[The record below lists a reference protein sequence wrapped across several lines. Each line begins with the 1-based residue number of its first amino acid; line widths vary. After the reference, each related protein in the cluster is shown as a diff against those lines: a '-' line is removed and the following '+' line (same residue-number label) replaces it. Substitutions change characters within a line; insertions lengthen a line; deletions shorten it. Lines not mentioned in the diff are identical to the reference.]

1 MSRRQRTWALKF
13 LVIYCVCLAPLWGGE
28 TPAEVTV
35 KARIGTYDSRAVAV
49 AYAASEQHQKLM
61 KEKMQQL
68 KAAQASG
75 DTKRVKELKTWG
87 EGQQRLMH
95 MQGFAGA
102 PVDDI
107 LAQVQE
113 RLPAVAKD
121 VGVDA
126 LTRQV
131 DYSAPDVQ
139 TIDVTDAIV
148 KLFDPSEK
156 TLKTIAEVR
165 RHVPAKLED
174 VAVMKDRE

>member
-1 MSRRQRTWALKF
+1 MTRRQRMWTVKF
-13 LVIYCVCLAPLWGGE
+13 LVIYSMCLAPLWGGE
-28 TPAEVTV
+28 TPSAGPV

-61 KEKMQQL
+61 KEKMQEL
-68 KAAQASG
+68 KTAQAGG
-75 DTKRVKELKTWG
+75 DSKRVKELKAWG
-87 EGQQRLMH
+87 DGQQRLMH

-113 RLPAVAKD
+113 RLPSVAKAA
-121 VGVDA
+121 GVDA

-131 DYSAPDVQ
+131 DYASADVQ
-139 TIDVTDAIV
+139 IVDVTDAIV

-165 RHVPAKLED
+165 RHVPAKIED
-174 VAVMKDRE
+174 IAGRRD